1 MSKSKN
7 FPCCDD
13 ESEKLLCQEGN
24 AQPVQVA
31 QSLNI
36 GRTKVY
42 DLINREGLPTVKLG
56 TAIRVPATSLKSW
69 IERREQQQSA

>member
-1 MSKSKN
+1 MPRRKRSTS
-7 FPCCDD
+7 PVDP
-13 ESEKLLCQEGN
+13 LLLTI
-24 AQPVQVA
+24 PQVA